1 MSRKILNKKAMA
13 LGMVAVLAASSSL
26 SGDVAQAAVKNLN
39 KASVTKSITV
49 GVGCKRNITVSKVPT
64 KTVKSFTSSNK
75 KVVKV
80 TKTGKVTGVKVGTAT
95 IKVKLTYNK
104 KTVTKTCKITVKKA
118 VTKVNLKKKSVNLVV
133 GKKYTISKTT
143 VTPKSALAKF
153 TYSSSDKKIAT
164 VTSKG
169 VVTAKKVGKAK
180 ITVKAA
186 DGSGKKATL
195 TVNVVSATEA
205 TQKPV
210 VSDAPSKDKVIS
222 AADIV
227 NGIATVTGEYDSI
240 TVDSSVGTATVNI
253 DKANIKKLVM
263 RDGAGYTVK
272 ADASTIGEVKT
283 ESSVKAAALKKMDA
297 ANSPKLELGSSAKV
311 DVITVTI
318 TMEIKGEATA
328 NVGKVAV
335 EAPVE
340 VSITVPVAAVL
351 LAPTATNANVSIASK
366 VASIVVEAVGAALK
380 LTNAE
385 IKSVEVKAANASV
398 KVEGTS
404 KVEKVEVAKEATK
417 TKVEVAKEAK
427 IDNAEIKGEGTSVE
441 GSGTVSKIAVEAN
454 DTVVKGVETEVTVA
468 KDVTGTTVNDKTVA
482 GGTEQKI
489 DAQPDTG
496 STTPADNPTP
506 VDAGNT
512 GYVPSGNGG
521 STSTVSY
528 VSTGAKDFKYIDG
541 EESKEFKFVAVRNNG
556 TINTYSVT
564 VEQLKNYNNTAIAYT
579 KDGKSSSF
587 DVSGMIKSGNTYTAT
602 VDGMIVTVAAG
613 TGTTGTVTVQGV
625 ATTFAKL
632 FFVEDC
638 KKTTVSSS
646 EATKENL
653 KQCGVTLTCFGSSVT
668 AYTVSYDTLKAAATT
683 LSKVNDTATV
693 ACTKQVGEGEK
704 TDASLAAKKI
714 SDTVIEITD
723 EAIDVVLYVS
733 ATESQSTATSVAF
746 DVVALTWDE
755 NVSVPKIAIDV
766 TPNKN

>member
-1 MSRKILNKKAMA
+1 MA

-49 GVGCKRNITVSKVPT
+49 GVGCKKNITVSKVPT
-64 KTVKSFTSSNK
+64 KAVKSFTSSNK

-169 VVTAKKVGKAK
+169 VVTAKKVGTAK

-195 TVNVVSATEA
+195 TVNVISATEA

-427 IDNAEIKGEGTSVE
+427 IDNAEIKGAGTSVE

-454 DTVVKGVETEVTVA
+454 DTVVKGVEAEVTVA

-506 VDAGNT
+506 VDTGNT

-528 VSTGAKDFKYIDG
+528 VADIKKFTYTDG

-564 VEQLKNYNNTAIAYT
+564 VGQLKNYNDNDKAIAYT
-579 KDGKSSSF
+579 KDGEPSYFK
-587 DVSGMIKSGNTYTAT
+587 VSDMTKSGNKYTAT
-602 VDGMIVTVAAG
+602 VDDMKVTVTAE

-638 KKTTVSSS
+638 QKAAVSAS

-653 KQCGVTLTCFGSSVT
+653 KEHGVTLRCTTGSSVT
-668 AYTVSYDTLKAAATT
+668 VYTVSYAALKAAATT
-683 LSKVNDTATV
+683 LSTVNATAKVD
-693 ACTKQVGEGEK
+693 CKKQVGGGEK
-704 TDASLAAKKI
+704 TDASLVVKKI

-723 EAIDVVLYVS
+723 DAIDVVLYVS
-733 ATESQSTATSVAF
+733 ATESQSTATSAAF
-746 DVVALTWDE
+746 NVVALTE
-755 NVSVPKIAIDV
+755 ATNVSVPAIAIEV
-766 TPNKN
+766 TPKN

>member
-49 GVGCKRNITVSKVPT
+49 GVGCKKNITVSKVPT
-64 KTVKSFTSSNK
+64 KAVKSFTSSNK

-195 TVNVVSATEA
+195 TVNVISATEA
-205 TQKPV
+205 TQQPV

-283 ESSVKAAALKKMDA
+283 ESSVKAAALKKMDV

-454 DTVVKGVETEVTVA
+454 DTVVKGVEAEVTVA

-653 KQCGVTLTCFGSSVT
+653 KQCGVTLTCSGSSVT

-693 ACTKQVGEGEK
+693 ACTKQVDQEAE
-704 TDASLAAKKI
+704 TNVSLEAKKI
-714 SDTVIEITD
+714 SDTVIEIKGV
-723 EAIDVVLYVS
+723 AGGVVLYVS
-733 ATESQSTATSVAF
+733 ATASQSTATSVAF
-746 DVVALTWDE
+746 DVVALTE
-755 NVSVPKIAIDV
+755 ATGVSVPAIAIKV
-766 TPNKN
+766 PTKA

>member
-1 MSRKILNKKAMA
+1 MA

-49 GVGCKRNITVSKVPT
+49 GVGCKKNITVSKVPT
-64 KTVKSFTSSNK
+64 KAVKSFTSSNK

-195 TVNVVSATEA
+195 TVNVISATEA
-205 TQKPV
+205 TQQPV

-283 ESSVKAAALKKMDA
+283 ESSVKAAALKKMDV

-454 DTVVKGVETEVTVA
+454 DTVVKGVEAEVTVA

-653 KQCGVTLTCFGSSVT
+653 KQCGVTLTCSGSSVT

-693 ACTKQVGEGEK
+693 ACTKQVDQEAE
-704 TDASLAAKKI
+704 TNVSLEAKKI
-714 SDTVIEITD
+714 SDTVIEIKGV
-723 EAIDVVLYVS
+723 AGGVVLYVS
-733 ATESQSTATSVAF
+733 ATASQSTATSVAF
-746 DVVALTWDE
+746 DVVALTE
-755 NVSVPKIAIDV
+755 ATGVSVPAIAIKV
-766 TPNKN
+766 PTKA